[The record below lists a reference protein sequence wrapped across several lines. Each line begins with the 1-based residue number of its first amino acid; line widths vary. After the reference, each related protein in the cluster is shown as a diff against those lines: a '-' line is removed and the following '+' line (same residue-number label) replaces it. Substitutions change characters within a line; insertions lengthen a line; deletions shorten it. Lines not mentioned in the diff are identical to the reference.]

1 MTINNWV
8 ANKTEGRIKDVIPQ
22 GAINELT
29 ALVLVN
35 TIYFKVLQLALQ
47 RSLGL
52 PLTVTLSSKCGP
64 IPPVMVHA

>member
-1 MTINNWV
+1 VTINNWV

-35 TIYFKVLQLALQ
+35 TIYFKVRQLVLE
-47 RSLGL
+47 G
-52 PLTVTLSSKCGP
+52 
-64 IPPVMVHA
+64 